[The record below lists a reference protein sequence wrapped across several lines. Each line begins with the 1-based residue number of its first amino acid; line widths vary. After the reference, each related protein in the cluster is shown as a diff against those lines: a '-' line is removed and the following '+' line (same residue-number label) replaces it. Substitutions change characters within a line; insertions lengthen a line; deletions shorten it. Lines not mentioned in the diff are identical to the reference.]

1 MEQTVKR
8 LWIIFLA
15 LCLLI
20 LSGTLAFHLVEK
32 LDLFS
37 SLYLT
42 VTIVSTVGFGDIVP
56 ETASGKMIYMA
67 LVLVGI
73 GIFGYAVSSIAS
85 LMAERSIFKLA
96 RGFLFLGGEG
106 RLKDHVIVVGWNRIS
121 KSVCDE
127 LRVNGYNVL
136 LIVREDEK
144 AREASR
150 AGYNALVGSPL
161 EESAYRSA
169 KIDSAKAVVLTE
181 DDPSRNLMAILRL
194 RDISR
199 SVKVVVVCD
208 DDLMKSLFY
217 RAGASRVVNLANVS
231 GRILA
236 SYIFEP
242 LVAEVIEDLSEAR
255 SGLDA
260 RQITF
265 RAGKSITIGELKDKG
280 LRSLILT
287 VTRGEKRYYYPNES
301 FELKP
306 GDVVVLV
313 GLRDDLDHDEQIL
326 EQP

>member
-20 LSGTLAFHLVEK
+20 LSGTLAFHLVER

-287 VTRGEKRYYYPNES
+287 VTRGEKRHYYPNES